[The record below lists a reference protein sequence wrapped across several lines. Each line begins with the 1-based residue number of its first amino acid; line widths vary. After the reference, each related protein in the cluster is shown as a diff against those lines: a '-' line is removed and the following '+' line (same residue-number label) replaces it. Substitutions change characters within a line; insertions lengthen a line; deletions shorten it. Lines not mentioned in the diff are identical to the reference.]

1 MLTLLSKYNR
11 GKWGQYMVRLE
22 PGGFVFFHREVAP
35 WGLKTSEALSAGSW
49 HHVAAAYKDG
59 WSTVYVNG
67 SVWARQKEGAQDNNP
82 ETPVLVGAVL
92 EKGSAVDFF
101 DGLLDEVRRTTVRR
115 VDPRRDRGGL
125 ERRLEAEPG
134 NSEIGS

>member
-1 MLTLLSKYNR
+1 
-11 GKWGQYMVRLE
+11 MVRLE